1 MTSPDNRIK
10 SVEEYRS
17 LRGDAHQMNYDKSI
31 SFIDDHVANFLAMS
45 SFLTVASID
54 ANGKMDVSPKGDPPG
69 FVKIVDETT
78 IAIPERPG
86 NRRADTY
93 TNVLQN
99 PAVALICMVPGMDET
114 LRINGTA
121 SVSTDPD
128 LLKTMEVNGHLPEVA
143 LLVDVEEAFLHCG
156 KALKR
161 GRVWDPEAQIDRS
174 TYPKI
179 GEVIFDHGKYGEKYD
194 VTRERIT
201 ELAQDDYDNY
211 TYKE

>member
-161 GRVWDPEAQIDRS
+161 GRV
-174 TYPKI
+174 
-179 GEVIFDHGKYGEKYD
+179 
-194 VTRERIT
+194 
-201 ELAQDDYDNY
+201 
-211 TYKE
+211 